1 MSDEDLYIPREAL
14 RNSLWSV
21 IGLANLVVINAAR
34 RLGKTTLMKSMA
46 AMPPDG
52 HAAYWID
59 LQHTSDV
66 AGFADVVSSTTSSKL
81 SKSRRLGLLW
91 RQNVGYLSSFE
102 LGPIKLPEIQGSTW
116 KSLVRYNLEALSK
129 SSNKC
134 VVVFFDEIPLF
145 LHKLISAGE
154 ASTAAEV
161 LNLLRG
167 IAESE
172 SPRIRFVYAG
182 SLGLHHVLDK
192 IQDSIKENPPMV
204 NDAHIFPL
212 PTLSSKEGG
221 EVGANLLERH
231 PIKYSAEAMEEIS
244 RLCDGIPFYIRQIT
258 LSLMV
263 AGEDIDEELVQETV
277 EATIRDPNDLLHI
290 EKDHFLRLR
299 NEDYYHPAKHDLV
312 HTMLSLI
319 AEENGNPIK
328 IPKLVATLSKEYPEI
343 KDLEN
348 LLSTLQQDH
357 LLEREGDEVGFKF
370 SIVRRTWKYHK
381 MVGGESD

>member
-1 MSDEDLYIPREAL
+1 MSEEELYIPREAL
-14 RNSLWSV
+14 KKSLWSV
-21 IGLANLVVINAAR
+21 IGLSNLVVINAAR
-34 RLGKTTLMKSMA
+34 RLGKTTMMKSMA
-46 AMPPDG
+46 ALPPDG

-66 AGFADVVSSTTSSKL
+66 AGFADVISRATSAELTKT
-81 SKSRRLGLLW
+81 RRLGLMW

-102 LGPIKLPEIQGSTW
+102 IGPIKLPEIQGSTW

-129 SSNKC
+129 SNHKS
-134 VVVFFDEIPLF
+134 VAVFFDEIPLF

-154 ASTAAEV
+154 ASAAAEV

-182 SLGLHHVLDK
+182 SLGLHHVLGK

-204 NDAHIFPL
+204 NDAHIFSL
-212 PTLSSKEGG
+212 PTLSAKEGG
-221 EVGANLLERH
+221 EVGANLLKRH
-231 PIKYSAEAMEEIS
+231 PLNYSARAMEEVS

-258 LSLMV
+258 LSMIA
-263 AGEDIDEELVQETV
+263 AGEDIDEALVQDTV
-277 EATIRDPNDLLHI
+277 EATIKDPNDLLHI

-299 NEDYYHPAKHDLV
+299 NEDYYHSAKHDLV
-312 HTMLSLI
+312 HKMLSLI
-319 AEENGNPIK
+319 ATENGTPIK
-328 IPKLVATLSKEYPEI
+328 VSELVVALSEEFPETTS
-343 KDLEN
+343 LEN

-357 LLEREGDEVGFKF
+357 LLERNEDEVSFKF
-370 SIVRRTWKYHK
+370 SIVRRVWEYHK
-381 MVGGESD
+381 MVGSESV